1 MKIIFDG
8 KEMKVVDASN
18 NIVEIAEKN
27 GVYLPAPCFRHK
39 KAHGCCQG
47 CLIIADGEEKYA
59 CATNPKD
66 GMNIIYGRSD
76 LAEKRKE
83 RIKAYSAAIKSGET
97 HKNTCGVSSA
107 SQEKSSCECDCS
119 SNSSCEPN

>member
-8 KEMKVVDASN
+8 KEINIVDASN

-27 GVYLPAPCFRHK
+27 GVYIPAPCFRNK
-39 KAHGCCQG
+39 KAHGCCQA
-47 CLIIADGEEKYA
+47 CLIVADGEEKYA
-59 CATNPKD
+59 CATKPKD
-66 GMNIIYGRSD
+66 GMSIIYDRND

-97 HKNTCGVSSA
+97 HKNTCSVSSN
-107 SQEKSSCECDCS
+107 SQESSCECECS
-119 SNSSCEPN
+119 SNSSCDPK